1 MQAMKNDITQ
11 KKASYPT
18 ELTEMQRRF
27 CEYLIMNEGRT
38 TRKDAAIKAGYAE
51 GSAAQEAAGLIQNP
65 KILKYLQ
72 TRSNEINRSFTV
84 TKNNYVRR
92 QQVLSQT
99 LVDQGKIEKALGFE
113 NLIGKATGQF
123 VDIHL
128 HGNINDISKADKLD
142 EIKRIRE
149 LQKER
154 LAAMKEITIEPDE
167 EPEEIL
173 KTGETAE
180 SIESIESID
189 TKKIKKTIN

>member
-128 HGNINDISKADKLD
+128 HGNINDISKAEKID

-180 SIESIESID
+180 SIESID

>member
-1 MQAMKNDITQ
+1 MTKDIVQ
-11 KKASYPT
+11 KKAAYPT

-38 TRKDAAIKAGYAE
+38 TRKEAAIKAGYAE
-51 GSAAQEAAGLIQNP
+51 KSAAQEAAGLIQNP

-72 TRSNEINRSFTV
+72 ARSNEINRSFTV

-99 LVDQGKIEKALGFE
+99 LVYQGKIEKALGFE

-128 HGNINDISKADKLD
+128 HGNLNDITKEEKLQ

-149 LQKER
+149 LQKDRIE
-154 LAAMKEITIEPDE
+154 AAKEITIETE
-167 EPEEIL
+167 EPEEETKNESSSSL
-173 KTGETAE
+173 KH
-180 SIESIESID
+180 
-189 TKKIKKTIN
+189 KKSGKRSVH

>member
-1 MQAMKNDITQ
+1 MYITSMKQDIVE
-11 KKASYPT
+11 KKAAYPT

-38 TRKDAAIKAGYAE
+38 TRKEAAIKAGYAE
-51 GSAAQEAAGLIQNP
+51 KSAAQEAAGLIQNP
-65 KILKYLQ
+65 KIQRYLQ
-72 TRSNEINRSFTV
+72 TRSNEVNRSFTV

-123 VDIHL
+123 MDIHI
-128 HGNINDISKADKLD
+128 HGNLNDITKAEKIE
-142 EIKRIRE
+142 EIKRIKN

-154 LAAMKEITIEPDE
+154 LE
-167 EPEEIL
+167 L
-173 KTGETAE
+173 SNE
-180 SIESIESID
+180 SELSSSH
-189 TKKIKKTIN
+189 TKLEKQNAQKSE

>member
-1 MQAMKNDITQ
+1 MTKEVVQ
-11 KKASYPT
+11 KKAAYPT

-38 TRKDAAIKAGYAE
+38 TRKEAAIKAGYAE
-51 GSAAQEAAGLIQNP
+51 KSAAQEAAGLIQNP

-72 TRSNEINRSFTV
+72 SRSNEVNRSFTV

-123 VDIHL
+123 MDIHI
-128 HGNINDISKADKLD
+128 HGNLNDITKAEKLE
-142 EIKRIRE
+142 EIKRIRD
-149 LQKER
+149 LQADRIE
-154 LAAMKEITIEPDE
+154 AAKEITIEPE
-167 EPEEIL
+167 EVKEETKNESSSSL
-173 KTGETAE
+173 KR
-180 SIESIESID
+180 
-189 TKKIKKTIN
+189 KKSGKQSVH

>member
-1 MQAMKNDITQ
+1 MQVMKNDIVQ
-11 KKASYPT
+11 KKAAYPT

-72 TRSNEINRSFTV
+72 ARSNEVNRSFTV

-128 HGNINDISKADKLD
+128 HGNINDITKAEKLE
-142 EIKRIRE
+142 EIKRIKE
-149 LQKER
+149 LQKDR
-154 LAAMKEITIEPDE
+154 LAAMKEITIIPDE
-167 EPEEIL
+167 IVEVVEKV
-173 KTGETAE
+173 KTNE
-180 SIESIESID
+180 SSSSSKH
-189 TKKIKKTIN
+189 KKSGKQSVH